1 MTEQASRHQEE
12 IRDAMAAA
20 SWCRRSAELAV
31 IANVSDVA
39 SEAGG
44 LLRPVPAWTMLAT
57 KLSSAELFYISGRKQ
72 QMNYWWSRRI
82 VVIAVTAILL
92 SPISLFAQ
100 GEEGSNTGTT
110 ALTDQ
115 QQTAANSAFCSALSS
130 VTPSP
135 STAGAATLLTPAVMS
150 VASSAFSSSTHIPLG
165 PATSLLKGYVSQHA
179 AQILASCG
187 INSATQGL
195 GSEIPSGG
203 SLPSVPK
210 MP

>member
-1 MTEQASRHQEE
+1 
-12 IRDAMAAA
+12 
-20 SWCRRSAELAV
+20 
-31 IANVSDVA
+31 
-39 SEAGG
+39 
-44 LLRPVPAWTMLAT
+44 
-57 KLSSAELFYISGRKQ
+57 
-72 QMNYWWSRRI
+72 MNHRLSRRI

-100 GEEGSNTGTT
+100 GQEGSNSGTT
-110 ALTDQ
+110 LTDQ

-179 AQILASCG
+179 AQIIASCG

-203 SLPSVPK
+203 NLPSVPK